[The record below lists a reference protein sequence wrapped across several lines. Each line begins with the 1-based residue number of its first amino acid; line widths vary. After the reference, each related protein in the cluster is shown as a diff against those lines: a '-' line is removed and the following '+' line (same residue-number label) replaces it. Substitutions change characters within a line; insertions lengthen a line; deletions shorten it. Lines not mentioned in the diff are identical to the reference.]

1 MKPALCIAVLLSLI
15 GLPAQAYE
23 VETGPV
29 MLCDTQKQA
38 ERFVQHFAG
47 NQEAALGAVNAEERN
62 PSACAVVEVAYVR
75 GEAVGI
81 ERTLSHAFRITRIAV
96 VAMKTPAGFQQVAP
110 VVFFTPVQVKE
121 FAV

>member
-1 MKPALCIAVLLSLI
+1 MKPALGIAMLLLLTS
-15 GLPAQAYE
+15 LPAQAYE

-38 ERFVQHFAG
+38 ERVAQLFTG
-47 NQEAALGAVNAEERN
+47 NQEAAIGAVNAEERN
-62 PSACAVVEVAYVR
+62 PNACAVVEVAYVQ
-75 GEAVGI
+75 GDALGI
-81 ERTLSHAFRITRIAV
+81 ARTISDAFRITPVAV

-110 VVFFTPVQVKE
+110 AVFFTLVKVKE

>member
-1 MKPALCIAVLLSLI
+1 MKPALCLAVFASLMS
-15 GLPAQAYE
+15 LPAQAYE

-29 MLCDTQKQA
+29 MLCDTQQQA
-38 ERFVQHFAG
+38 ERFVQLFDG

-62 PSACAVVEVAYVR
+62 PRACAIIEVAYVQ
-75 GEAVGI
+75 GDPLGI
-81 ERTLSHAFRITRIAV
+81 ARTDSHAFRITPVAV

-110 VVFFTPVQVKE
+110 SVFFTPVKVRE

>member
-1 MKPALCIAVLLSLI
+1 MKPALYVAALSLLMS
-15 GLPAQAYE
+15 LPAQAYE

-38 ERFVQHFAG
+38 ERVVQLFDG
-47 NQEAALGAVNAEERN
+47 SQEAAIKAVNAEERN
-62 PSACAVVEVAYVR
+62 PSACAMAEVAYVQ
-75 GEAVGI
+75 GDAVGVA
-81 ERTLSHAFRITRIAV
+81 RTGEHAFRIMPVAV

-110 VVFFTPVQVKE
+110 HVFFTLVKLKE